1 MPRFLDLFVHEVRKK
16 KEIMREIME
25 SGRVSR
31 LDDDFK
37 DMLRRHWHLL
47 PESELE
53 GFCLFAVDGSR
64 GVREYANGSRF
75 YIARAFAFSN
85 EGEKLRLL
93 ETGMFLAKGS
103 DEDVSSYISQKTE
116 LVEMKLALEAISHLE
131 GEKKA
136 ILIDGSLF
144 GRMMHLPM
152 DSVVEGDRDF
162 LIEYM
167 DFYSKLLNE
176 CRRRNVLLIGVSKDS
191 RVMFLRD
198 VILDF
203 ICTNELQSLDSTLS
217 ADEIRILRT
226 CIERV
231 EEQPDVSFRMFRNL
245 KRKHGALLNR
255 FEEILKEYVRF
266 RPDFQIVLNFSST
279 PGYCTPVEL
288 GPVGWI
294 KREFESMIRNPER
307 FVRSRFRNAI
317 AENIEREDE
326 FVEKAVRVIDGI
338 TRFPTIVSFHLLM
351 DSRDTPLRVDVPSW
365 ICGSRN
371 TLSGFMKTQFVED
384 HGAVEEIICLLKAG
398 YAGLRDYN
406 VWLKH
411 VDDEVK
417 LHEKDMDALYE
428 RLLEKELGITLIH
441 TRGYRRVKYP

>member
-1 MPRFLDLFVHEVRKK
+1 MPRFLDLFVREIRRKK
-16 KEIMREIME
+16 EVIREIIE
-25 SGRVSR
+25 KGHVSR
-31 LDDDFK
+31 LDDDFRGV
-37 DMLRRHWHLL
+37 LRHHWHPL
-47 PESELE
+47 PEGELE

-75 YIARAFAFSN
+75 YITRAFAFSN

-116 LVEMKLALEAISHLE
+116 LVEMKLALEAISHLK
-131 GEKKA
+131 GAKKA

-144 GRMMHLPM
+144 GRMMHLPV

-167 DFYSKLLNE
+167 DVYSKLLSE
-176 CRRRNVLLIGVSKDS
+176 CRRKNVLLIGVSKDS
-191 RVMFLRD
+191 RAMFLRN

-203 ICTNELQSLDSTLS
+203 ICTNELQSLSSTLS

-226 CIERV
+226 CIEKV

-245 KRKHGALLNR
+245 KRRYGALLDR
-255 FEEILKEYVRF
+255 FEEILKEYIRF

-279 PGYCTPVEL
+279 SGYCTPVEL

-294 KREFESMIRNPER
+294 KKEFESMMRNPER

-326 FVEKAVRVIDGI
+326 FVEHAVRVIDEI
-338 TRFPTIVSFHLLM
+338 TSFPTVVSFHLLL
-351 DSRDTPLRVDVPSW
+351 DNRDTPLRVDVPSW
-365 ICGSRN
+365 ICGSKN
-371 TLSGFMKTQFVED
+371 TLGGFMKTQFVEN
-384 HGAVEEIICLLKAG
+384 HSAVEEIICLLKAG

-417 LHEKDMDALYE
+417 LHEKDIDALYE

>member
-1 MPRFLDLFVHEVRKK
+1 MPRFLDLFVYEVRKK
-16 KEIMREIME
+16 KEIMREIIE

-103 DEDVSSYISQKTE
+103 NEDVSSYISQKTE

-255 FEEILKEYVRF
+255 FEEILKEHIRF
-266 RPDFQIVLNFSST
+266 RPDFQILLNFSST

-351 DSRDTPLRVDVPSW
+351 DSKDTPLRVDVPSW

-371 TLSGFMKTQFVED
+371 TLGGFMKTQFVED